1 MVLGIL
7 NSTRLFRW
15 TQHKF
20 HHAHPG
26 SVFVPNL
33 RFGTTGPDEGTYI
46 AVSNTSPNLRRYDWI
61 SRVGV
66 LGAVFRRR
74 HQGSGRNSQQ
84 LMRQQLIFRLGME
97 NRRQARVVIG
107 PHNMTPFENTK
118 RLQAFSNVKTFN
130 IMNITYQSYLFLNP
144 FVLSQ

>member
-46 AVSNTSPNLRRYDWI
+46 AVSNTSPNLRRY
-61 SRVGV
+61 
-66 LGAVFRRR
+66 
-74 HQGSGRNSQQ
+74 QQ
-84 LMRQQLIFRLGME
+84 RLKKPIDYP
-97 NRRQARVVIG
+97 IG
-107 PHNMTPFENTK
+107 TPV
-118 RLQAFSNVKTFN
+118 RS
-130 IMNITYQSYLFLNP
+130 
-144 FVLSQ
+144 